1 MIDDLHLTGNK
12 YNVGLTVFYILYV
25 LIDSELADPAPRD
38 RRLDGAFEYV

>member
-25 LIDSELADPAPRD
+25 LIDSKSRASSYKHTADA
-38 RRLDGAFEYV
+38 